1 MMPTSYT
8 MQNLQAIEM
17 QNTVTLSN
25 YTFNIINNIITV
37 FPVPGTGMGDG
48 DFDGADGLGYG
59 EILVFD
65 FIKVED
71 RLNSAVT
78 NGIGKI
84 SNASNV
90 PYTNPNYN
98 DINSVGRSWIFEYT
112 LALSKE
118 MLGYTRNKYSSIPIP
133 GAEVTLN
140 GDTLVTAATTEKENL
155 ITRLREYFDSTSRQA
170 LLERRSAESTAR
182 QNELNQSP
190 MTIFIG

>member
-1 MMPTSYT
+1 VPNCD
-8 MQNLQAIEM
+8 NLWLI
-17 QNTVTLSN
+17 
-25 YTFNIINNIITV
+25 
-37 FPVPGTGMGDG
+37 
-48 DFDGADGLGYG
+48 
-59 EILVFD
+59 
-65 FIKVED
+65 
-71 RLNSAVT
+71 
-78 NGIGKI
+78 KI

-90 PYTNPNYN
+90 PYVNPNYN

-118 MLGYTRNKYSSIPIP
+118 MLGYTRNKYSTIPIP

-140 GDTLVTAATTEKENL
+140 GDTLVTAATNEKESL

-170 LLERRSAESTAR
+170 LLERRSAETTAR